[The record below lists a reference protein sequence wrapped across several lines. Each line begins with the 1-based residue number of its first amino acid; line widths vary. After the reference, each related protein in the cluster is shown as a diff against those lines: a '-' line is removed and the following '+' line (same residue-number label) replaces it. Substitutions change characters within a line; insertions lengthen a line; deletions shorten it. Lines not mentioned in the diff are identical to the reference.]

1 MGTRNLVMLI
11 DQEGQEKVKQYGQWD
26 GYPSGVGVG
35 VLRILRNKELMS
47 KLIKNIDKV
56 RFLDVE
62 GKDKDLVDCYNKNA
76 PKWSSDPD
84 NRTREQIDWFKNY
97 MSRDL
102 SEEVLYNIANSTD
115 KEILLRECKD
125 YDWIEWSYV
134 INLKDNT
141 LSVHSTVDKPAIKVY
156 NLSELPTDEKFISD
170 LDSEE

>member
-76 PKWSSDPD
+76 PNWSSDPD
-84 NRTREQIDWFKNY
+84 NRTREQI
-97 MSRDL
+97 
-102 SEEVLYNIANSTD
+102 NS
-115 KEILLRECKD
+115 
-125 YDWIEWSYV
+125 
-134 INLKDNT
+134 
-141 LSVHSTVDKPAIKVY
+141 
-156 NLSELPTDEKFISD
+156 
-170 LDSEE
+170 